1 MAVNVI
7 KSCTMRIGPRY
18 DIKCARINI
27 NNQDLPWVNEIR
39 YMYLGI
45 YIVRLSKLKCS
56 LDHAKRSFYRSVNSI
71 FGKLGGTASEDVIL
85 HLVHRKCLPALLYR
99 LEVCPL
105 TKTDYR
111 SLDFVV
117 MRFLM
122 KLFCTSNSDIVN
134 ECRMCFNFRL
144 PSEIVPTRSVKLRLK
159 LSNVA

>member
-1 MAVNVI
+1 
-7 KSCTMRIGPRY
+7 MRIGPRH
-18 DIKCARINI
+18 DIKCASINI

-39 YMYLGI
+39 YLGI
-45 YIVRLSKLKCS
+45 YIVRSSKLKCS

-71 FGKLGGTASEDVIL
+71 FGKLGRTASEEVIV
-85 HLVHRKCLPALLYR
+85 HLVHSKCLPALLYG

-122 KLFCTSNSDIVN
+122 KLFCTSNSVIVN
-134 ECRMCFNFRL
+134 ECRMYFNFRL
-144 PSEIVPTRSVKLRLK
+144 LSEIIPTRSVKVMLK
-159 LSNVA
+159 LSNASV